1 MTNYLN
7 IEVTDT
13 YQDRWSGNYCW
24 VERKQVELPP
34 NIRSQHSIVRLAKK
48 AIGWTG
54 MRCDV
59 VNYGDEYHIVP
70 IGAAM
75 IAYVQFGF
83 SFEPIN
89 CDCSS

>member
-13 YQDRWSGNYCW
+13 YQDRFVGNYCW
-24 VERKQVELPP
+24 VERKQVKCPP
-34 NIRSQHSIVRLAKK
+34 TVTTQESIVRLAKK

-59 VNYGDEYHIVP
+59 VNYDDEYHIVP
-70 IGAAM
+70 VDTAM

-83 SFEPIN
+83 EPID
-89 CDCSS
+89 CDVVDPG